1 MVLAHLDPFVRRP
14 EYRAERRP
22 ASPAPAAR
30 RDADVIPLRPKR
42 TRAQLAQLDD
52 AALLGEV
59 LAAGGGAPFEVLFTR
74 FRSLMLACIVRT
86 ARAQGRRLGDADAHD
101 VLGDVS
107 VALLAHD
114 LRKLRQYRP
123 ERGTTVATWI
133 GLVAT
138 STCRD
143 ALRKHR
149 RARLELTDGL
159 ELERLPSAAPAPDAA
174 LADAE
179 SRRVVEAM
187 LAQFSER
194 DRAFVMLYFAEALA
208 PEAVAEEMGISVATV
223 YSKKAKIKARLT
235 SLAAVAMA

>member
-14 EYRAERRP
+14 EYRPERRP
-22 ASPAPAAR
+22 VAPAPVAR

-59 LAAGGGAPFEVLFTR
+59 LAAGGGVPFEVLFTR

-86 ARAQGRRLGDADAHD
+86 ARGQGRRLGDADALD

-123 ERGTTVATWI
+123 DRGTTVATWL

-143 ALRKHR
+143 ALRKQR

-159 ELERLPSAAPAPDAA
+159 ELERLPSAAPAPDVA

-179 SRRVVEAM
+179 ARRAVEAM

-194 DRAFVMLYFAEALA
+194 DRAFVMLYFAEARA

-235 SLAAVAMA
+235 SLATALA